1 MLDSFRGMSSI
12 MDHPIFGASQIERR
26 LRQRPQNETTGATR
40 HLARDQAQV
49 PRSSQGASRS
59 FRPSDHPSMQRRQE
73 SARNLPRFDP
83 SPVDGRDGTLPE
95 ILHNVSLED
104 SDNDSHSDSEWD
116 IVGCHEPFLSESPSR
131 QLGQPQEA
139 RIDRATARRTC
150 HSPGKDHA
158 GGASVGDDNVEGV
171 FDYVAIFGHLPVE
184 TYRFEQEYSQLAPL
198 IRLIHNIPSSLRTTF
213 LSRMVRGE
221 VQIDYAEVASSAEA
235 FVRQVLEAQV
245 RAQDGA
251 RDLAA
256 FVQHNSRDWATQLAD
271 LLRDTGTTLRSLDHD
286 FTVVCR
292 Q

>member
-1 MLDSFRGMSSI
+1 MPQKNLDSFRGMSST
-12 MDHPIFGASQIERR
+12 MDRSMFSASRIERR
-26 LRQRPQNETTGATR
+26 LRGRPQNETAGASR
-40 HLARDQAQV
+40 QRAGGQAQV
-49 PRSSQGASRS
+49 PRSSQDALTSL
-59 FRPSDHPSMQRRQE
+59 RPSDHPSMQRRQE

-83 SPVDGRDGTLPE
+83 SQMDGRNGTLPE
-95 ILHNVSLED
+95 TLHDVPLED
-104 SDNDSHSDSEWD
+104 FDNDSISDSEWD
-116 IVGCHEPFLSESPSR
+116 IIGCHEPFLLESPSLQCHQHR
-131 QLGQPQEA
+131 EE
-139 RIDRATARRTC
+139 RIDRANPRGNGY
-150 HSPGKDHA
+150 S
-158 GGASVGDDNVEGV
+158 GGADDDEEGV

-184 TYRFEQEYSQLAPL
+184 TYRFEQEYPQLAPL

-256 FVQHNSRDWATQLAD
+256 FVQHNSRDWATQLAE
-271 LLRDTGTTLRSLDHD
+271 LLRDTGTALRSLDHD

-292 Q
+292 QQRH